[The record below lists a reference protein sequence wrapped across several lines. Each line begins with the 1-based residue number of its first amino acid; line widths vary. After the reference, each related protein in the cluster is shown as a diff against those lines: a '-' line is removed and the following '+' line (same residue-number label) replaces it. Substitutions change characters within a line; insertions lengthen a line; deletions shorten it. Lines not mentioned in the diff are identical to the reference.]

1 MKIARRV
8 ASGILMMAVV
18 AVSRAI
24 GGAGTTPLD
33 RVPPTIWETQM
44 TVRKGHIVQ
53 FQATV
58 INKRDRTLTLLT
70 AAHCLA
76 PADMG
81 HAIEM
86 VRGGES
92 LVGRIAAVWQNPSY
106 HPVRS
111 RDPRDPSVRDIVGVD
126 NAIVT
131 VAVEPGSEAKERLF
145 RQIKTAAMA
154 ERAAPVGTRR
164 SSSSTSSIRVDRS
177 TSSGRATTST
187 RNASPGATRAIAS
200 SPATRRRGLRPPD
213 DPAGASVADPHRQR
227 LPHRRPRRDRSPRRS
242 QRSLGRRG
250 LHRPEAPGGDAVKEC
265 VPLADHRPRP

>member
-1 MKIARRV
+1 MSVMKIARRV

-131 VAVEPGSEAKERLF
+131 VAVEPGSEAKERFF

-154 ERAAPVGTRR
+154 ERAAPVGARQIFLVHVIDQCGQEHVVR
-164 SSSSTSSIRVDRS
+164 AGNHLNAKCLAWGHASYRVKPGDSGAGVFVLRTTPQGQALPILIGNVSLTDDR
-177 TSSGRATTST
+177 G
-187 RNASPGATRAIAS
+187 GIA
-200 SPATRRRGLRPPD
+200 PLVD
-213 DPAGASVADPHRQR
+213 
-227 LPHRRPRRDRSPRRS
+227 RRDRWVA
-242 QRSLGRRG
+242 
-250 LHRPEAPGGDAVKEC
+250 EAFTGQKPQEGT
-265 VPLADHRPRP
+265 P

>member
-8 ASGILMMAVV
+8 TSGILVMAVV
-18 AVSRAI
+18 SVSRAS

-33 RVPPTIWETQM
+33 RVPPTIRETQM
-44 TVRKGHIVQ
+44 TVQMTVRKSHIVQ

-58 INKRDRTLTLLT
+58 IDKRDRTLTLLT

-81 HAIEM
+81 HAIEL
-86 VRGGES
+86 VRGEES

-111 RDPRDPSVRDIVGVD
+111 RDPRDPSFRDIVGVD

-131 VAVEPGSEAKERLF
+131 VAVEPGSEAKERLL

-154 ERAAPVGTRR
+154 ERAAPVGARQIFLVHVIDQGGQEHVVRAGNHLNAKCLAWSHASYRVKRGDSAPGSSSSGRPRRGKRCR
-164 SSSSTSSIRVDRS
+164 SSSATSPSPTTAAGSLPSSI
-177 TSSGRATTST
+177 AE
-187 RNASPGATRAIAS
+187 IAGS
-200 SPATRRRGLRPPD
+200 RRPSPA
-213 DPAGASVADPHRQR
+213 
-227 LPHRRPRRDRSPRRS
+227 RSPRR
-242 QRSLGRRG
+242 GRRE
-250 LHRPEAPGGDAVKEC
+250 RACPPG
-265 VPLADHRPRP
+265 